1 MKIDKVL
8 ISKLEKLSRL
18 ELSEQERTGIQKD
31 LNKILTMV
39 EKLNE
44 LDTKDVKPLVHIS
57 EEENILRADEI
68 KHQLPR
74 EEALKNAPKKKDGY
88 FLVPKVIAKNK

>member
-18 ELSEQERTGIQKD
+18 ELSEQERDSIQKD
-31 LNKILTMV
+31 LNEILSMV

-44 LDTKDVKPLVHIS
+44 VNTDNVEPLIHIS
-57 EEENILRADEI
+57 EEEHVLREDEI
-68 KHQLPR
+68 KHQLSR
-74 EEALKNAPKKKDGY
+74 EEALKNAPKQKDGY
-88 FLVPKVIAKNK
+88 FLVPKVIEKG

>member
-18 ELSEQERTGIQKD
+18 ELSEQERDGIQKD
-31 LNKILTMV
+31 LNEILSMV

-44 LDTKDVKPLVHIS
+44 VNTDNVEPLIHIS
-57 EEENILRADEI
+57 EEEHVLREDEI
-68 KHQLPR
+68 KHQLSR
-74 EEALKNAPKKKDGY
+74 EEALKNAPKQKDGY
-88 FLVPKVIAKNK
+88 FLVPKVIEKG